1 MNPAPF
7 IYTAF
12 GISAF
17 VLIGYT
23 LLQVRLQRENR
34 RLLTLLAKGTSHGT

>member
-12 GISAF
+12 GISAV
-17 VLIGYT
+17 VLLGYT